1 MLFWMLLQ
9 GLKEAI
15 NYDVFI
21 VQHGK
26 AVAVY
31 GSSPKGIHLREQAF
45 RKPIQTEHYT
55 VVGFDYLR
63 VLYDDAR
70 FLQGPVNTLLV
81 MTLHTF
87 IVI

>member
-63 VLYDDAR
+63 VLYDNHR
-70 FLQGPVNTLLV
+70 FFTRACTYSPGHNSGY
-81 MTLHTF
+81 F
-87 IVI
+87 VIK

>member
-1 MLFWMLLQ
+1 MSNNFLFLAKIVLFWMLLQ

-45 RKPIQTEHYT
+45 RKPIQTEHGSQWLALSIKGVCFVY
-55 VVGFDYLR
+55 VVLKCLF
-63 VLYDDAR
+63 
-70 FLQGPVNTLLV
+70 FQ
-81 MTLHTF
+81 
-87 IVI
+87 I